1 MYTIKL
7 WHVIH
12 ISRKKVRLEQKCIVL
27 EHTYTL
33 KLFLTSFSLHAH
45 SGLFRASMTAWS
57 CDAESDKLISK
68 SLWYWEKRENKRERE
83 RE

>member
-27 EHTYTL
+27 EHTSQAVPY
-33 KLFLTSFSLHAH
+33 FFFSA
-45 SGLFRASMTAWS
+45 RTQW
-57 CDAESDKLISK
+57 LIQSQHD
-68 SLWYWEKRENKRERE
+68 SLVL
-83 RE
+83 